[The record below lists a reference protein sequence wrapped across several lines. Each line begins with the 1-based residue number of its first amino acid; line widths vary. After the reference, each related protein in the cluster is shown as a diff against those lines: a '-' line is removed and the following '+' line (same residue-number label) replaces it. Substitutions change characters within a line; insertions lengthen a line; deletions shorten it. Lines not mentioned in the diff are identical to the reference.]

1 MKEFLKWLGINEKV
15 AKVCT
20 ITLIFM
26 VIIIILNTFLESI
39 GLPFYK
45 ITHQNLSN
53 INTNI
58 IVEHLISWLT
68 ILLSFYSM
76 IFLVFR
82 VKDFKKIFK
91 YSILF
96 LALNILLK
104 YLTGSSVVVQIFIF
118 LYVLGFCYLYA
129 NKNKKY
135 ILYGL
140 LSYLLFVFV
149 EFICY
154 WYKLRF
160 VDFNELNRLT
170 RNLLGLDCFVI
181 MLIIIIIKEI
191 ILNKKGKQ

>member
-20 ITLIFM
+20 IALIFM
-26 VIIIILNTFLESI
+26 VIIIILNTFLESV

-58 IVEHLISWLT
+58 IVDALISWL
-68 ILLSFYSM
+68 IVLLSFYST

-91 YSILF
+91 YSLIF

-104 YLTGSSVVVQIFIF
+104 YLTRSSVAVQIFIF
-118 LYVLGFCYLYA
+118 LYILGFCYLYA

-160 VDFNELNRLT
+160 IDFNELNYIT